1 MTVEKRRRRYTRDFK
16 LEAIRL
22 VERRGGKVTEVAN
35 SLGIHPNILQRWV
48 REFREDSAYSF
59 PGQGVLKTS
68 DEEIHLLKKRLR
80 EAEEER
86 DILKKALAIFSKKS
100 IDLSVHLRS
109 SGSLFSLAFM
119 PGYVR

>member
-80 EAEEER
+80 EAEEE
-86 DILKKALAIFSKKS
+86 
-100 IDLSVHLRS
+100 
-109 SGSLFSLAFM
+109 
-119 PGYVR
+119 